1 MFNRREEIKLPEIV
15 IPTLYNT
22 YDKPENPNNY
32 SVWVSRKPKYFKGCI
47 YIDGKWF
54 EVINVV
60 QDELT
65 DEDFN
70 SQKEFTVSKR
80 EYKLL
85 EAIKEYVGR

>member
-22 YDKPENPNNY
+22 YEKPENPNNY
-32 SVWVSRKPKYFKGCI
+32 SVWINRKPKSFECCI
-47 YIDGKWF
+47 YINGKWF
-54 EVINVV
+54 EIIKTV

-65 DEDFN
+65 GEDFN
-70 SQKEFTVSKR
+70 SQKEYTVSKKD
-80 EYKLL
+80 YKFL